1 MEILETRLIRRG
13 KESEREKVSFFVRF
27 YRLVDDRDRKKMEG
41 REENASHFNEY
52 REFE

>member
-13 KESEREKVSFFVRF
+13 KESERERVSFFVRF

-41 REENASHFNEY
+41 REENASHFNEC